1 MESLEAIER
10 STTVE
15 RKNDRD
21 NRIDSFLELYE
32 KIKALNSE
40 QERNFEP
47 HQRSSLVTNN
57 WHDRKN
63 SSLVSTDGFINSS
76 RKDDR
81 ELKVIERPK
90 VIAYK
95 DNKKD
100 FDERNDYSQEMQ
112 KMIDVVKIRSS
123 IERQENNN
131 RKDDII
137 ETIQKKKIDIIDGDK
152 ERKIERQQG
161 YSILTNSS
169 ITLHKELDIGK
180 DIVKERNMIMK
191 EKEDDSLVNNERTNN
206 SLRNNDSSKKS
217 NSFKEEIDE
226 RLKSIEKTMDNTRDN
241 SLVELAK
248 KIEILNSPIEI
259 KEMKK
264 DITVLEI
271 IELLENEKSDKYI
284 RNIICHKC
292 KEYGHTK
299 KQCDRHNKIIK

>member
-1 MESLEAIER
+1 M
-10 STTVE
+10 T
-15 RKNDRD
+15 D
-21 NRIDSFLELYE
+21 
-32 KIKALNSE
+32 
-40 QERNFEP
+40 
-47 HQRSSLVTNN
+47 N

-63 SSLVSTDGFINSS
+63 SSLVSTDRFINSS

-81 ELKVIERPK
+81 ELNEIERPII
-90 VIAYK
+90 IAYK

-100 FDERNDYSQEMQ
+100 FDERKDYSQEMQ

-161 YSILTNSS
+161 YIILTNSS
-169 ITLHKELDIGK
+169 ITLRKELDIGK

-259 KEMKK
+259 KK
-264 DITVLEI
+264 
-271 IELLENEKSDKYI
+271 NEK
-284 RNIICHKC
+284 
-292 KEYGHTK
+292 GHNSFR
-299 KQCDRHNKIIK
+299 DY